1 MSNKAVI
8 IDGVRSPIGTKGS
21 PMIGMRS
28 DEIAGQVIKGL
39 LDRNKELDVNL
50 VEDVSLGCAFPEG
63 PTPNAGDRFSLID
76 GRNRQR
82 SRGSLFT
89 IFDGYGV
96 SNDFIC

>member
-39 LDRNKELDVNL
+39 LDRNKELDVNFCL
-50 VEDVSLGCAFPEG
+50 LYTSPS
-63 PTPNAGDRFSLID
+63 PRDR
-76 GRNRQR
+76 QK
-82 SRGSLFT
+82 SRMPS
-89 IFDGYGV
+89 
-96 SNDFIC
+96 SA

>member
-39 LDRNKELDVNL
+39 LERNEKLDKNLLRYLTVRVKKFDLETDYFKKNDEKEMLDK
-50 VEDVSLGCAFPEG
+50 
-63 PTPNAGDRFSLID
+63 
-76 GRNRQR
+76 
-82 SRGSLFT
+82 
-89 IFDGYGV
+89 
-96 SNDFIC
+96 